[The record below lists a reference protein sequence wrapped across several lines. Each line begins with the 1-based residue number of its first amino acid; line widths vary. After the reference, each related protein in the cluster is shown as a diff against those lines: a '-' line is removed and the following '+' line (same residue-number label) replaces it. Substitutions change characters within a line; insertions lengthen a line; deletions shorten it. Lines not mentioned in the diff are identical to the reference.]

1 MFNSNDLFYS
11 EMFHFVATHGVGEIV
26 YEAALRTLSENHPVM
41 VLMDRR
47 KSPAPLHSHS
57 S

>member
-1 MFNSNDLFYS
+1 
-11 EMFHFVATHGVGEIV
+11 MFHFVATHGVGEIV